1 MKKLVLSLFLL
12 LGAFQATFSN
22 SIENADQESAPYLFD
37 FQKYEHNPNV
47 RLYKPEDY
55 NQARNVL
62 NENNLG
68 FELGYEGYAT
78 LVYEKEDKILGVC
91 IFEFETGYV
100 QRLSV
105 SKVYQGQGVGKALL
119 HEVMHTLYSKYNIK
133 RVCLYSLATA
143 VNFYKK
149 LGFQFQ
155 GQDASL
161 QFA

>member
-1 MKKLVLSLFLL
+1 MKKLVLSLVLL

-22 SIENADQESAPYLFD
+22 SIESSDQKSAPYLFD
-37 FQKYEHNPNV
+37 FQNYEHNPNV

-55 NQARNVL
+55 NQVNNVL
-62 NENNLG
+62 NENSLG
-68 FELGYEGYAT
+68 FGLGYEGYAT
-78 LVYEKEDKILGVC
+78 LVYEKEGVIQGVC
-91 IFEFETGYV
+91 IFEFATGYV
-100 QRLSV
+100 ERLSV
-105 SKVYQGQGVGKALL
+105 SKKYQGQGVGKALL
-119 HEVMHTLYSKYNIK
+119 HEVMYVLYSKYNIK